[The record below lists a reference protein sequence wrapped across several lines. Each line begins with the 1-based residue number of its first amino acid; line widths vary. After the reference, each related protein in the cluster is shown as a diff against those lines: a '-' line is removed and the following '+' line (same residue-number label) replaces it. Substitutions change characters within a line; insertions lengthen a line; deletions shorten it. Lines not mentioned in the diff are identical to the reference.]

1 MKKITLILAMS
12 AFTQAATATQILSY
26 YPETLSNGKI
36 IANIYSGFLEDGF
49 SRAPN
54 ICYMGSVKGVCALIK
69 EAQAE
74 ADRRYSSGDHGT
86 FTIKSCTVEGDS
98 VKLNYDRVNDYA
110 LDADDLD
117 IKLDIKACSEQ
128 N

>member
-1 MKKITLILAMS
+1 MKKITLISVVL

-26 YPETLSNGKI
+26 YPETLANGKI
-36 IANIYSGFLEDGF
+36 VANIYSGFLEDGF

-54 ICYMGSVKGVCALIK
+54 ICYMGSAKGVCAIIK

-86 FTIKSCTVEGDS
+86 FTIKSCAVEGQS

-110 LDADDLD
+110 LDTDDLN
-117 IKLDIKACSEQ
+117 IKLDIKACSDQ

>member
-1 MKKITLILAMS
+1 MKKITLISAML
-12 AFTQAATATQILSY
+12 AFTQAAAATQVLSY

-36 IANIYSGFLEDGF
+36 VANIYSGFLEDGF

-54 ICYMGSVKGVCALIK
+54 ICYMGSAKGVCAIIK

-86 FTIKSCTVEGDS
+86 FTIKSCVVEGQS

-117 IKLDIKACSEQ
+117 IKLDIKACSDQ